1 LNVRIG
7 LIGAPESGKSKLARA
22 LGKKLDIPV
31 VDNYV
36 QRLQKKT
43 ALALG
48 PWSSYSELI
57 MVAGHRLAEEE
68 KIGERRVTVG
78 TMIDS
83 LAYAAVHADV
93 LIHRREDQN
102 DRRSSY
108 VSAQGAMQGLALMYK
123 ETWDYDI
130 SFLLPYSDAQKKKKS
145 GTWEVALDAAYV
157 SVIESFEVPF
167 VYKVEGDHNSR
178 LQIIEDTID
187 LIQNSGE
194 AETPT
199 TEEQG
204 V

>member
-1 LNVRIG
+1 VRIG
-7 LIGAPESGKSKLARA
+7 LIGAPETGKSKLARA
-22 LGKKLDIPV
+22 LAKKLDIPV

-43 ALALG
+43 DLALG

-57 MVAGHRLAEEE
+57 MVAGHRMAEEE
-68 KIGERRVTVG
+68 RVGHDGRITVG
-78 TMIDS
+78 TMVDS

-93 LIHRREDQN
+93 LIHRREDPN

-108 VSAQGAMQGLALMYK
+108 VSAQGAMQGLTLMYG

-130 SFLLPYSDAQKKKKS
+130 SFLLSYSDEQKKKKS

-157 SVIESFEVPF
+157 TVIESLGVPF

-194 AETPT
+194 AEAPT
-199 TEEQG
+199 TDEQG